1 MLGHFRYV
9 RVILF
14 AFSKYQTLLRIVQIL
29 CIHSL
34 YFTYKS
40 FRNFGMLKM
49 LRQDVIRQKTV
60 LLSLL
65 IIVLL
70 IKIGWYI
77 PVLFAS
83 VYIDNLNKITSY
95 SVSFNPAIGLQIK
108 MWSITMDEDL
118 IKANCSHLIL
128 FLFNLIFYIV

>member
-1 MLGHFRYV
+1 
-9 RVILF
+9 
-14 AFSKYQTLLRIVQIL
+14 
-29 CIHSL
+29 
-34 YFTYKS
+34 
-40 FRNFGMLKM
+40 MLKM

-77 PVLFAS
+77 PVFFAS

-128 FLFNLIFYIV
+128 FLFNLIFNIVQILLTYLHICMYKICHYTCAKVIRMFA